1 MESQDD
7 RVQTI
12 LREWDR
18 NQIWTREGYVNQGA
32 LRELATLAARA
43 LTPQCTGWHPHR
55 PDIRCTIADHA
66 MPEHRN
72 EQLGLEWTDDGR
84 TTHDELGQV
93 ALIAEQDGQNM
104 TAPPAEDG
112 VANTSPLESLLGVLQ
127 EASGALETVGKAYH
141 STSKR
146 VTAPVYRAVRDAK
159 ESADRTITE
168 LTNAIRVVQTGG

>member
-1 MESQDD
+1 MTEGEQVD
-7 RVQTI
+7 RVIKAWQDEAGDGLPFGLSAGQVVGI
-12 LREWDR
+12 AE
-18 NQIWTREGYVNQGA
+18 IAV
-32 LRELATLAARA
+32 RA
-43 LTPQCTGWHPHR
+43 LAPQCTGWHPHR
-55 PDIRCTIADHA
+55 PDIRCSIADHA

-72 EQLGLEWTDDGR
+72 DQLGLEWTDDGR
-84 TTHDELGQV
+84 THHDELGEI

-104 TAPPAEDG
+104 TAPAEDG

-168 LTNAIRVVQTGG
+168 LTNASRVVQTGG